1 MYQSFFVLSR
11 HIFNHLGSTLY
22 STQCAEFR
30 LVNKKLITIKVNM
43 KKKKHFFVILKVKIT
58 TSVETRRVIRNL
70 D

>member
-1 MYQSFFVLSR
+1 MYQSLFVLSR
-11 HIFNHLGSTLY
+11 HIFNNLG

-43 KKKKHFFVILKVKIT
+43 KKKHFLVILKVKIT